1 MTKIPL
7 NGVWVLFT
15 AEMLKKEWRVAII
28 MIQEQDQDIM
38 GLCMRAGLA
47 RPSRDETPRRGEPE
61 LRLINI

>member
-28 MIQEQDQDIM
+28 MIQEQEQDN
-38 GLCMRAGLA
+38 GALHESSVA
-47 RPSRDETPRRGEPE
+47 RPSRDETEESWG
-61 LRLINI
+61 